1 MTILEYLS
9 LYASAAKW
17 GDWQCIPGLWEHLQR
32 MWDFHRWRHGGSC
45 TPWDAWRC
53 GDRQRN
59 RGHTTWPWRWR
70 DKVSTF
76 STDNRDSTKLS
87 WWIYIWFIL
96 FIKKSLFLY
105 HFLYIWYWWYFLFL
119 KSPVVITLRRGRLAL
134 SLHITSH
141 GFQRP
146 GCLYLDHQRGSKQP
160 LCNSFNTFK
169 ANVNRAAILC
179 PVTKNP
185 PLFHS
190 QQGHGPLMFPV
201 SVNRSTH
208 S

>member
-1 MTILEYLS
+1 MLIEFLCCIRFSLDQPSEEQQYFRSFIGHPCWSMTILEYLS

-76 STDNRDSTKLS
+76 STHNRDSTKLS
-87 WWIYIWFIL
+87 WWIYIW

-119 KSPVVITLRRGRLAL
+119 KSPVVK
-134 SLHITSH
+134 H
-141 GFQRP
+141 
-146 GCLYLDHQRGSKQP
+146 LD
-160 LCNSFNTFK
+160 
-169 ANVNRAAILC
+169 VD
-179 PVTKNP
+179 V
-185 PLFHS
+185 
-190 QQGHGPLMFPV
+190 
-201 SVNRSTH
+201 
-208 S
+208 